1 MSEIKYLACEKCGV
15 FPDAPT
21 ATRLRRVCNA
31 LNLQNAVP
39 DDDLQLYRSM
49 FSVLGMIARKI
60 ETKPDTI
67 TLSITEHEAL
77 KLQAAIG
84 KLVLEKFVSGNSV
97 PVSRCYIN
105 ASELEAI
112 AKDSP

>member
-1 MSEIKYLACEKCGV
+1 LPGQCQYEGKCHH
-15 FPDAPT
+15 PAKHSKD
-21 ATRLRRVCNA
+21 
-31 LNLQNAVP
+31 
-39 DDDLQLYRSM
+39 
-49 FSVLGMIARKI
+49 
-60 ETKPDTI
+60 EI
-67 TLSITEHEAL
+67 TLSKTEHEAL

-112 AKDSP
+112 AKEKP